1 MCVYWSIQSIDF
13 TKLSLEHQISFVSQ
27 DLCSPL
33 IPRPGM
39 MQFIRESWRKYGFL
53 SQDALYSELKNHT
66 QLKGWSCLLM
76 QSS

>member
-27 DLCSPL
+27 DLCLPL

-39 MQFIRESWRKYGFL
+39 MQFIRESWVFCHKMRFIQNSKTTP
-53 SQDALYSELKNHT
+53 N
-66 QLKGWSCLLM
+66 
-76 QSS
+76 